1 MIQCFVNDQFTS
13 CFENELPSLVSAS
26 KIDAYYTEHPRML
39 HSHKNLVEL
48 LLVRSG
54 TSVYIVD
61 EKRYDIKPG
70 DLIIC
75 NAGVLHDEDPQC
87 SQDLN
92 TYSIAMTNVQ
102 LRGLPL
108 NALIP
113 SDICPVIPTNEL
125 FSTVEH
131 LKGSI
136 YTLLASDAQ
145 NVEEIC
151 HYLTASLTS
160 MVFRLLIAN
169 VAPAA
174 AVSNSDKSTGELL
187 TARIKQYIDLHYDEG
202 LTLQSIGDALH
213 VNMYYL
219 SHVFKDNTGYAPM
232 QYIMRR
238 RIGEAQSLLISTKYS
253 ITQIA
258 GMVGYDNPCHFNTIF
273 AKYVGMSPSK
283 YRKSYTKP
291 GAKPEKPPKTTRRKS
306 TTE

>member
-1 MIQCFVNDQFTS
+1 M
-13 CFENELPSLVSAS
+13 
-26 KIDAYYTEHPRML
+26 
-39 HSHKNLVEL
+39 
-48 LLVRSG
+48 
-54 TSVYIVD
+54 
-61 EKRYDIKPG
+61 
-70 DLIIC
+70 
-75 NAGVLHDEDPQC
+75 
-87 SQDLN
+87 
-92 TYSIAMTNVQ
+92 
-102 LRGLPL
+102 
-108 NALIP
+108 
-113 SDICPVIPTNEL
+113 
-125 FSTVEH
+125 
-131 LKGSI
+131 GSI

-174 AVSNSDKSTGELL
+174 AVPNGDKSTGELL

-291 GAKPEKPPKTTRRKS
+291 GSKPEKPPKTARRKQPA
-306 TTE
+306 E

>member
-1 MIQCFVNDQFTS
+1 MIQCFANDQFVS
-13 CFENELPSLVSAS
+13 CFEQELPSLVSAS

-39 HSHKNLVEL
+39 HSHKNHVEL

-54 TSVYIVD
+54 TGVYIVD
-61 EKRYDIKPG
+61 EKRYEIKPG
-70 DLIIC
+70 DLVIC
-75 NAGVLHDEDPQC
+75 NAGVMHDEDPQA

-92 TYSIAMTNVQ
+92 TYSCAMTNVQ
-102 LRGLPL
+102 IKGLPQ
-108 NALIP
+108 NHLIP
-113 SDICPVIPTNEL
+113 SDVSPVIATNEL
-125 FSTVEH
+125 FEIVQSMMGT
-131 LKGSI
+131 L

-145 NVEEIC
+145 NVEETC
-151 HYLTASLTS
+151 HYVTASLLS
-160 MVFRLLIAN
+160 LIVQQIVAN
-169 VAPAA
+169 LPR
-174 AVSNSDKSTGELL
+174 NSSDSKSTGELL
-187 TARIKQYIDLHYDEG
+187 TARIKQYIDLHYDEA

-238 RIGEAQSLLISTKYS
+238 RIGEAQSYLISTKYS

-283 YRKSYTKP
+283 YRKSYTKT
-291 GAKPEKPPKTTRRKS
+291 GTASGKS
-306 TTE
+306 ADKKKK

>member
-1 MIQCFVNDQFTS
+1 MIQCFVNDEFTS
-13 CFENELPSLVSAS
+13 CFEHGLPSLVSAS

-39 HSHKNLVEL
+39 HSHKNQVEL

-54 TSVYIVD
+54 SGVYIVD

-102 LRGLPL
+102 LQGMPL
-108 NALIP
+108 NHLIP
-113 SDICPVIPTNEL
+113 SGSSPVLTTNEL
-125 FSTVEH
+125 FATLEH
-131 LKGSI
+131 LMGSI

-151 HYLTASLTS
+151 HYLTASLTC
-160 MVFRLLIAN
+160 MIYRLLIADI
-169 VAPAA
+169 APTADIP
-174 AVSNSDKSTGELL
+174 NSDKSTGELL

-202 LTLQSIGDALH
+202 LTLQSLGDALH

-291 GAKPEKPPKTTRRKS
+291 GAKSEKAPKTTKRKQVS
-306 TTE
+306 E

>member
-1 MIQCFVNDQFTS
+1 MIQCFANAEFTS
-13 CFENELPSLVSAS
+13 CFERDLPSLVSAS

-39 HSHKNLVEL
+39 HSHKNMVEL

-54 TSVYIVD
+54 SSVYIVD
-61 EKRYDIKPG
+61 EKRYTIKSG
-70 DLIIC
+70 DLVVC

-87 SQDLN
+87 SQELN

-102 LRGLPL
+102 VKGLPL
-108 NALIP
+108 NHLIP
-113 SDICPVIPTNEL
+113 SDICPVIPTTEL
-125 FSTVEH
+125 FDTVEH
-131 LKGSI
+131 LMGSI
-136 YTLLASDAQ
+136 YTLLSSDAQ
-145 NVEEIC
+145 NVDEIC

-160 MVFRLLIAN
+160 MIYQLLVVN
-169 VAPAA
+169 VAPDAA
-174 AVSNSDKSTGELL
+174 AANNDKSTGELL

-238 RIGEAQSLLISTKYS
+238 RIGEAQSLLISTKHS

-283 YRKSYTKP
+283 YRKSYTSSGTKV
-291 GAKPEKPPKTTRRKS
+291 EKVPKTSKRKTS
-306 TTE
+306 AE

>member
-1 MIQCFVNDQFTS
+1 MIQCFVNHEFTS
-13 CFENELPSLVSAS
+13 CFESELPVLVSAS
-26 KIDAYYTEHPRML
+26 KIDADYTEHPRML
-39 HSHKNLVEL
+39 HSHKNMAEL

-54 TSVYIVD
+54 SSVYIVD

-87 SQDLN
+87 CQDLN
-92 TYSIAMTNVQ
+92 TYSIAMTNVH
-102 LRGLPL
+102 LKGLPQ
-108 NALIP
+108 NTLIP
-113 SDICPVIPTNEL
+113 ADVCPVIPTKEL
-125 FSTVEH
+125 FSNFEQ
-131 LKGSI
+131 LMGSI
-136 YTLLASDAQ
+136 YTLLASEVQDI
-145 NVEEIC
+145 EEIC

-160 MVFRLLIAN
+160 MIYRLLTVN
-169 VAPAA
+169 VAPKS
-174 AVSNSDKSTGELL
+174 VIPTSDKSTGELL

-238 RIGEAQSLLISTKYS
+238 RIGEAQSLLISTKDS

-283 YRKSYTKP
+283 YRKSYTKSN
-291 GAKPEKPPKTTRRKS
+291 EKAEKSTKTKRKS
-306 TTE
+306 SGE